1 MNFYSK
7 QVNKVLQELN
17 TSAEKGLSQSEARL
31 RLDKY
36 GLNTIEEKE
45 KISSVKIF
53 LSQFKNL
60 IIWILIIAA
69 VISAVLPILER
80 GVENIVLED
89 MADALV
95 ILVIVI
101 LNGVLGFIQEF
112 KAEKSIEALKKLAG
126 LKATVIRDN
135 KEDKIDATELVPG
148 DIIILRTG
156 DKIAADARLVE
167 LSNLETQEAAL
178 TGESTPVEKNLEVK
192 IKDKVQ
198 IAEQTNTV
206 FSGTIITKGKGKAI
220 VTATGMNTEI
230 GKIAEMIQ
238 TTKKEQAPLQR
249 KLEQLGKWLGAA
261 TLVICVIIFFTGWL
275 SGKELFE
282 MFLVAVSL
290 AVAAIPEGLPA
301 VVTICLALGV
311 QRMVKKHALIRKLP
325 SVETLGSTT
334 VICSD
339 KTGTLTRNEMT
350 VRKVFVNNKTI
361 EVSGLGYKP
370 DGNFAE
376 MNYELKQMLMI
387 GALCNDAV
395 IEDNYSI
402 IGDPTEACLITSA
415 KKAGIEH
422 DELNKRFPRIDEI
435 PFDSERKRMS
445 TIHMINGD
453 KFVYTKGAPDQL
465 LKVCSKILING
476 EERGLLPADKKKISD
491 QNEEFAKQSLR
502 LLGFAYAKTEK
513 KEEKDMVFVGL
524 QAMIDPPRKSS
535 IEAVKKCHEAGIKV
549 VMITGDHKITA
560 IAIAKEIGIEG
571 DALSGEELDE
581 IKDLSEIVD
590 KISIFARVNPE
601 HKMKIIEALNKKGEV
616 VAMTGD
622 GVNDAPAL
630 KASHIGICVGSGTDV
645 AKEASEMIL
654 TNDDFASIVSAIEE
668 GRGIYD
674 NIKKFVKFLI
684 SSNLGEIFTIFV
696 GIILGFPLPVIAIQ
710 LLWINLMTDGLP
722 ALALGVE
729 PIDHDIMQRK
739 PRSIKESII
748 DKRTTYWTL
757 SIAVIMMVGTLII
770 FRGFEGL
777 RHAQTVA
784 FTTLMMFQMF
794 NVLNCKSNI
803 HSVFKI
809 FFNNKWL
816 ILAVALSIIL
826 QMIVLYVPFM
836 NTLFKTYPL
845 PIFEWMMILLV
856 SSSVLWFD
864 EIFKIVKRFNSTE
877 RAG

>member
-435 PFDSERKRMS
+435 P
-445 TIHMINGD
+445 
-453 KFVYTKGAPDQL
+453 
-465 LKVCSKILING
+465 
-476 EERGLLPADKKKISD
+476 
-491 QNEEFAKQSLR
+491 
-502 LLGFAYAKTEK
+502 
-513 KEEKDMVFVGL
+513 
-524 QAMIDPPRKSS
+524 
-535 IEAVKKCHEAGIKV
+535 
-549 VMITGDHKITA
+549 
-560 IAIAKEIGIEG
+560 
-571 DALSGEELDE
+571 
-581 IKDLSEIVD
+581 
-590 KISIFARVNPE
+590 
-601 HKMKIIEALNKKGEV
+601 
-616 VAMTGD
+616 
-622 GVNDAPAL
+622 
-630 KASHIGICVGSGTDV
+630 
-645 AKEASEMIL
+645 
-654 TNDDFASIVSAIEE
+654 
-668 GRGIYD
+668 
-674 NIKKFVKFLI
+674 
-684 SSNLGEIFTIFV
+684 
-696 GIILGFPLPVIAIQ
+696 
-710 LLWINLMTDGLP
+710 
-722 ALALGVE
+722 
-729 PIDHDIMQRK
+729 
-739 PRSIKESII
+739 
-748 DKRTTYWTL
+748 
-757 SIAVIMMVGTLII
+757 
-770 FRGFEGL
+770 
-777 RHAQTVA
+777 
-784 FTTLMMFQMF
+784 
-794 NVLNCKSNI
+794 
-803 HSVFKI
+803 
-809 FFNNKWL
+809 
-816 ILAVALSIIL
+816 
-826 QMIVLYVPFM
+826 
-836 NTLFKTYPL
+836 
-845 PIFEWMMILLV
+845 
-856 SSSVLWFD
+856 
-864 EIFKIVKRFNSTE
+864 
-877 RAG
+877 